1 MIEPKPTNI
10 YVAAPEGS
18 TGKSLVALG
27 LLETLAGQVEHIGV
41 FRPVVRSPDP
51 ADDRLG
57 VRLVDAMGGARAASL
72 AVGVTYAE
80 VHDDP
85 DGALERIVTVYRE
98 LAAGCG
104 VVIVVGSD
112 YTDVATPTEFAFNGQ
127 MAANMGTPV
136 LLVVSAHERSPAE
149 VALVVDIAMGELAG
163 SHAETVGLVANRC
176 ADDALDE
183 IRAALAATGLPHW
196 ALPEQPLLSAPRLEE
211 IRAALDAEVLI
222 GDPSGLEREVEDSAI
237 CAMTVDHVLERL
249 RPGELCLVPGD
260 RSDILIALAAAN
272 RAPDFPSLSGLV
284 LNGGFRPSPAALA
297 LLEGLDGSLPVLWTP
312 QDSYR
317 TARIVN
323 NTHGRLATG
332 TQRKVDVALA
342 TFDAHVE
349 RAEIVSLFDVP
360 RTQVVTPLMFEAT
373 LVEAARAKRRRIV
386 LPEGTDERILRA
398 ASTLLSRGVADLVLL
413 GDETEIT
420 TRAGAL
426 GLDVTA
432 ASIIDPRRSE
442 LLDEFAAEYARLRAH
457 KGITL
462 DVAHDLVRD
471 VSTFGTMMV
480 QLGYADGMV
489 SGATHST
496 AHTVTPAFQII
507 KTVEGTTKVSSV
519 FFMCLADRVLV
530 YGDCAVIPDP
540 TAEELADIAIASA
553 DTASRFG
560 VEPRVAMLSYSTGES
575 GTGADVDKVRL
586 ATDLVTERRPDLVIA
601 GPMQYDAAVDA
612 AVGEAKLPGSPVA
625 GRATVFIFPDL
636 NTGNNTYKAVQ
647 RSAGAVAIGP
657 VLQGLRK
664 PVNDLSRGAT
674 VRDIINTV
682 AITAVQA
689 ADGANEAERAVTGP
703 ILVFNSGSSS
713 VKYALLDPESAQV
726 EASGLVE
733 RVGHDDAELHHH
745 HGAAEF
751 TTSLAAPDHTAAI
764 RAVMDAFAAH
774 GPDLATT
781 PVAAVGHRVVM
792 GGSELLEPVVITD
805 SVLASIDSLAPLAP
819 LHNPANAAT
828 IRVARSL
835 LPDVPH
841 VAVFDTAFFAGLPP
855 SAAHYAIDPALAA
868 EHGIRRYGF
877 HGISHHYVSTQVA
890 TMLADRPAPLRQ
902 IVLHLGNG
910 ASASAVV
917 DGRPVET
924 SMGLTPLE
932 GLVMG
937 TRSGDIDPGVAFYL
951 HRELDMDVDAID
963 HLLNFGSGLLGM
975 TGTNDMRDIRARIAA
990 GDDAAK
996 LAVEVTVHR
1005 FVKYVGAYAAVMGGL
1020 DALTFTAGIGEG
1032 DAELRAEVVEPL
1044 GFLGAR
1050 IDPAL
1055 NARTGDT
1062 PRHISSSDSEVAV
1075 LVVPTREELSI
1086 ARQTSRLLA

>member
-51 ADDRLG
+51 TDDRLG
-57 VRLVDAMGGARAASL
+57 VRLVDAMGGAGAASL

-85 DGALERIVTVYRE
+85 DGALERIVTAYRE

-104 VVIVVGSD
+104 VVIAVGSD

-136 LLVVSAHERSPAE
+136 LLVVSAYERSPAE
-149 VALVVDIAMGELAG
+149 VALVADIAMGELAG

-317 TARIVN
+317 TARIVT
-323 NTHGRLATG
+323 NTRGRLATG

-413 GDETEIT
+413 GAETEIT

-426 GLDVTA
+426 GLDVSA

-462 DVAHDLVRD
+462 EVAHDLVRD

-586 ATDLVTERRPDLVIA
+586 ATDLVIRASPGSRDRRA
-601 GPMQYDAAVDA
+601 DAVRRSGRCGRRR
-612 AVGEAKLPGSPVA
+612 GEAARFSGGGPGDGVHLPRPEHRQQHLQGGATLGGCGGDRAGAPGAAQTCERPLPG
-625 GRATVFIFPDL
+625 GD
-636 NTGNNTYKAVQ
+636 
-647 RSAGAVAIGP
+647 GARHHQHRG
-657 VLQGLRK
+657 
-664 PVNDLSRGAT
+664 DHRGAGC
-674 VRDIINTV
+674 RR
-682 AITAVQA
+682 
-689 ADGANEAERAVTGP
+689 GERAERAVTGP

-726 EASGLVE
+726 EASGLLE

-751 TTSLAAPDHTAAI
+751 TTSLAAPDHSAAI

-792 GGSELLEPVVITD
+792 GGSDLLEPVVITD
-805 SVLASIDSLAPLAP
+805 GVLASIDSLAPLAP

-963 HLLNFGSGLLGM
+963 HLLNFESGLLGM

-1005 FVKYVGAYAAVMGGL
+1005 LVKYVGAYAAVMGGL

-1062 PRHISSSDSEVAV
+1062 PRHISSSNSTVAV